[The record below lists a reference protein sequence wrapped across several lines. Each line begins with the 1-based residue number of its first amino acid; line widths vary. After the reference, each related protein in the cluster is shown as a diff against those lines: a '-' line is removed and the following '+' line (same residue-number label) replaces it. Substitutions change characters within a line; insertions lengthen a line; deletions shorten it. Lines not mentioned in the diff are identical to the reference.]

1 VTCLRGAPTPSAV
14 PGHRTSFR
22 TVVAAGCG
30 EWLLR
35 EVSRVAQLPRPA
47 SEHVRSLHNS
57 PPALR
62 DSDCSRSRPDLDAAC
77 RDQRI
82 FDVHPLVF
90 CRPDCGRH
98 RPGVRTCASFRAAQ
112 LIHTP
117 QVRELLGGQLDHC
130 TLRLPNSCASDTACV
145 SGHTLTRRHSW
156 RVLHPRSRLHRRKAD
171 PPREAHSLPVKNVFA
186 SRPNLHPMRG
196 HIQQVCVADGWRR
209 RLASHLRFQQPLF

>member
-1 VTCLRGAPTPSAV
+1 MIVDAQPRCRAHMRSANRRSDSSSTIPSRDREHRPAHHTGAAKNLEYTATPHGHRDDDGGSTGLETAPDVTCLRGAPTPPAV

-22 TVVAAGCG
+22 AVVAAGCG

-62 DSDCSRSRPDLDAAC
+62 DSHCSRSRPDLDAAC

-112 LIHTP
+112 PIHTP

-130 TLRLPNSCASDTACV
+130 TLRLPNSCASDTA
-145 SGHTLTRRHSW
+145 
-156 RVLHPRSRLHRRKAD
+156 
-171 PPREAHSLPVKNVFA
+171 
-186 SRPNLHPMRG
+186 
-196 HIQQVCVADGWRR
+196 
-209 RLASHLRFQQPLF
+209 